1 MLNPYKKADVS
12 FDWLK
17 DLDEQGCF
25 SRVYLAHDNH
35 LAHDLIIKEIP
46 KDPTSQPD
54 EYFREA
60 RTVYKNAHP
69 NIVQIQYAAQCQ
81 ENVYI
86 AMPFYKNGS
95 LNGLMK
101 TKNLSP
107 REIIRY
113 SLHFLSAL
121 NHIHSKNLV
130 HFDIKPNNILIS
142 DRNEALLSDF
152 GLAQLLDI
160 AGRATPDNG
169 YFFHSPPEFYTV
181 GANYNLTFDIYQA
194 GMTIHRMCV
203 GHTSFEQ
210 ERGKYTTAKQLA
222 EDIISGDFP
231 SKTYS
236 PIIPKKLS
244 NIVKN
249 CLKIDPNERYQ
260 SVQDILNALSE
271 ISDGA
276 LDWFEINRLD
286 TPNLKEWNKKVDG
299 ATLKVVYNT
308 DTKDATGQRVY
319 DDGRSRKES
328 KLSSSNCSNQKLYG
342 ILKDN

>member
-35 LAHDLIIKEIP
+35 LDHDLIIKEIQ
-46 KDPTSQPD
+46 KDPTSQPE

-81 ENVYI
+81 DNVYI
-86 AMPFYKNGS
+86 AMPYYEKGS
-95 LNGLMK
+95 LNGLMINR
-101 TKNLSP
+101 NLSP

-121 NHIHSKNLV
+121 NHIHSKGLM

-152 GLAQLLDI
+152 GLAQLLDM

-169 YFFHSPPEFYTV
+169 YFFHAPPEFYTV

-194 GMTIHRMCV
+194 GITIHRMCV
-203 GHTSFEQ
+203 GHFSFEQ
-210 ERGKYTTAKQLA
+210 ERSKYATTQQLIQ
-222 EDIISGDFP
+222 DVLSGDFP
-231 SKTYS
+231 CKVYS
-236 PIIPKKLS
+236 PHIPKKLA
-244 NIVKN
+244 NIIKN
-249 CLKIDPNERYQ
+249 CLKVDPNHRYQ
-260 SVQDILNALSE
+260 AVQDILNDLSA

-276 LDWFEINRLD
+276 LDWFEINGLI
-286 TPNLKEWNKKVDG
+286 TPNIQEWNKRVDG
-299 ATLKVVYNT
+299 ATFKVLYNT
-308 DTKDATGQRVY
+308 ITKDVTGQRVY
-319 DDGRSRKES
+319 DDGRIRKES
-328 KLSSSNCSNQKLYG
+328 KLTSSSCSNQKLYG